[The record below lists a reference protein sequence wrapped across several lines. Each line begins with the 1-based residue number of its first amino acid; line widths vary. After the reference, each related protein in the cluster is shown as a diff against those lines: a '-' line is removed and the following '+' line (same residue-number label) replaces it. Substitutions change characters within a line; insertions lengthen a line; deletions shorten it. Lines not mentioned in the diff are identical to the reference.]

1 MNFLQAFMELEN
13 YRQALKLYMY
23 IKFLFFTPLLLIQRL
38 TQRNSVITC
47 FVRLVFLSAPGQL
60 LVKSY

>member
-23 IKFLFFTPLLLIQRL
+23 IKFLSFTPILLIQRL
-38 TQRNSVITC
+38 IPKET
-47 FVRLVFLSAPGQL
+47 L
-60 LVKSY
+60 